1 VAGIARGQGGVSPV
15 TRFQGSAVPG
25 GRSSAPMGVYVRGG
39 GGRGELVFGSSS
51 APTAAIGPGGVPG
64 GSRQLFSSPTSVM
77 GPQLAQAARGGG
89 LGAILAL
96 LRGYRGAAGGGFAGG
111 GLGGLS
117 GQERELPGRFSIYG
131 ADPSVR
137 RGPFNPFLGG

>member
-1 VAGIARGQGGVSPV
+1 VLKRSGGAPAPLPRGAGGGPAIARSSSPLPHYTTGSGQGG
-15 TRFQGSAVPG
+15 
-25 GRSSAPMGVYVRGG
+25 RGG
-39 GGRGELVFGSSS
+39 LVFGSSS
-51 APTAAIGPGGVPG
+51 APTAAVGPGGVPG
-64 GSRQLFSSPTSVM
+64 GSRELFSSPSSLF

-96 LRGYRGAAGGGFAGG
+96 LRGYRGASGGGFAGG
-111 GLGGLS
+111 GLS
-117 GQERELPGRFSIYG
+117 GSGERELPGRFSIYG